1 MGAEQKPPKPPKPPK
16 SLRPQLPE
24 APSEQFKQ
32 PAPGNESGKDPGQ
45 PNDHMHYESME
56 EQQKLSL
63 EEAHKKGEQEREQA
77 RKQEP

>member
-1 MGAEQKPPKPPKPPK
+1 MGAEQKQPKPPKLPK

-24 APSEQFKQ
+24 APSELIKQ

-45 PNDHMHYESME
+45 PNDHMYYESME
-56 EQQKLSL
+56 QHQKLCL